1 MICLTCRVCHARCDF
16 RVFFSLSYPAAECML
31 LAGSVPAANAALVP
45 ARCRWVGRVVPASDR
60 QQVTLRLA
68 RPYSGVSPSSLSVR
82 LFLDLRVRVSV
93 QTLHHVLD
101 GFRLINLFPYFL
113 PLIRCNLAAG
123 GVGGRYYPFLP
134 LSSFQCSDTRAPR
147 PRKVWKTVA
156 ELACGYGKNTHPQR
170 ALPWET
176 VSMDTES
183 RCCFADRSK
192 KESAAT
198 DGACQKKGALR
209 ADLIEPD
216 SHTQLGRKLE
226 DRDHPHPQP
235 ESMSLLQLCGSPAAF
250 SELNWN

>member
-1 MICLTCRVCHARCDF
+1 
-16 RVFFSLSYPAAECML
+16 ML
-31 LAGSVPAANAALVP
+31 LAGSVPAANAVLVP

-68 RPYSGVSPSSLSVR
+68 RPYSGVSPSSLTVR
-82 LFLDLRVRVSV
+82 LFPDLRVRVSV

-147 PRKVWKTVA
+147 PRKVWKTVT
-156 ELACGYGKNTHPQR
+156 ELACGYGKNTHPQG

-192 KESAAT
+192 KEGAAT
-198 DGACQKKGALR
+198 DGARQRRPHCVLTSSSQTPIPNWFGNLKIATIPNQHLGLCCSYAG
-209 ADLIEPD
+209 PP
-216 SHTQLGRKLE
+216 QLSR
-226 DRDHPHPQP
+226 
-235 ESMSLLQLCGSPAAF
+235 
-250 SELNWN
+250 N